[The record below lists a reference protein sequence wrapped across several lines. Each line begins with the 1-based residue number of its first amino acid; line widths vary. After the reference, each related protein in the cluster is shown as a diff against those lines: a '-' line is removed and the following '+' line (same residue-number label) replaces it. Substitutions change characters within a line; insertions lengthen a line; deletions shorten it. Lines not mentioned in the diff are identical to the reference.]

1 MCLPRTDG
9 VLHGMDRRLVD
20 FLDSLKREKN
30 PLRRALGVLAVL
42 TEALKPQGIKPIL
55 VGGRALEFYTLGGY
69 ATKDIDLV
77 VSGRERV
84 KPVLEEM
91 GFSRRFGK
99 RHWYHE
105 ELDVAI
111 EMPDE
116 ILAGSSEKIVTVE
129 IEGMEVFVISIEDLV
144 VDRLAAAKF
153 WESRADA
160 QWAAKLLALHM
171 NDIDLEYLKK
181 AARERHVE
189 DVLAEALKQAEVYID
204 AAEGQELSPQDRP
217 FET

>member
-1 MCLPRTDG
+1 MN
-9 VLHGMDRRLVD
+9 RRLID

-30 PLRRALGVLAVL
+30 PLRRAFGVLAVL
-42 TEALKPQGIKPIL
+42 TEALKPQGVKPIL

-91 GFSRRFGK
+91 GFSRRLGE

-111 EMPDE
+111 EIPDE

-129 IEGMEVFVISIEDLV
+129 IDDMEVFVIGIEDLAI
-144 VDRLAAAKF
+144 DRLVAAKF

-181 AARERHVE
+181 ATRERHVE
-189 DVLAEALKQAEVYID
+189 DVLAEALKQAEAYIN
-204 AAEGQELSPQDRP
+204 AAEGSELPSQDRP
-217 FET
+217 LDT

>member
-9 VLHGMDRRLVD
+9 VLHGMDRRLID

-55 VGGRALEFYTLGGY
+55 VGDRALEFYTLGGY

-91 GFSRRFGK
+91 GFSRRFGE

-111 EMPDE
+111 EIPDE

-129 IEGMEVFVISIEDLV
+129 IDGMEVLVIGIEDLAI
-144 VDRLAAAKF
+144 DRLAAAKF

-204 AAEGQELSPQDRP
+204 AAESQELFPQDRP

>member
-9 VLHGMDRRLVD
+9 VLHGMNRRLID
-20 FLDSLKREKN
+20 FLNSLKREKN

-111 EMPDE
+111 EIPDE
-116 ILAGSSEKIVTVE
+116 ILVGSSEKIVTVE
-129 IEGMEVFVISIEDLV
+129 IDGMEVLVIGIEDLAI
-144 VDRLAAAKF
+144 DRLAAAKF

-189 DVLAEALKQAEVYID
+189 DVLAEALKQAEAYID
-204 AAEGQELSPQDRP
+204 AAEVQELSPQDRP